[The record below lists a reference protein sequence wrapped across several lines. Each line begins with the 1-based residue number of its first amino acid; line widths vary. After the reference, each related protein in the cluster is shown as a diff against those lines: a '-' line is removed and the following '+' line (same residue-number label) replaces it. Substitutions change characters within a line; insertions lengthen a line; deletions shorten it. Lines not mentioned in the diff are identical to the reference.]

1 MSNTMQGIIEFGKM
15 LAAPSGPRGIQAVPS
30 NADMRLLAKRKVP
43 KMIFDF
49 IDGGGGDEI
58 TLRANEKDLQDV
70 ILLPRSLVDVRLQ
83 DTTATFAGDNF
94 GLPVI
99 MGPAG
104 LVRVAGSGGELSA
117 VRAAG
122 KKGVPYVISTSS
134 AFSIEEIAAEAT
146 GPLWFQLYL
155 WRSKE
160 LVKNL
165 IDRAKE
171 AGCTALVLTVDV
183 PLNANRIRDLRNGM
197 SIPPKV
203 TLRNAYEA
211 ARRPKWLK
219 GIMTGPPIGF
229 RNLQGIAQGSSALS
243 HSEFINKEL
252 ANLGATW
259 EDLEWLRRQW
269 DGPIYVKGILTAEDA
284 IRAREAG
291 ANGVIV
297 SNHGGRQLDGL
308 PSSIRAL
315 PAIAEA
321 VGRDLEIFMDGGIR
335 TGSDVL
341 KAKALG
347 ATAVLI
353 ARPWVFGVAAAG
365 EAGVER
371 VISIF
376 EQEIQQSLALL
387 GAARFE
393 DIDSGFAS
401 FPQSWERNAMT
412 PDLALN
418 R

>member
-1 MSNTMQGIIEFGKM
+1 MSSTMQGIVEFAKM
-15 LAAPSGPRGIQAVPS
+15 LAAPSGPNGIQAVPS

-49 IDGGGGDEI
+49 IDGGGGNEI
-58 TLRANEKDLQDV
+58 TLQANERDLQDV
-70 ILLPRSLVDVRLQ
+70 TLIPRSLVDVRLQ
-83 DTTATFAGDNF
+83 DTTTTFAGRQF
-94 GLPVI
+94 QLPVI

-104 LVRVAGSGGELSA
+104 LVRVAGNGGELSA

-122 KKGVPYVISTSS
+122 RKGVPYVISTSS
-134 AFSIEEIAAEAT
+134 AYSIEEIAAEAT

-160 LVKNL
+160 LVRNL
-165 IDRAKE
+165 VDRAKD

-183 PLNANRIRDLRNGM
+183 PLNANRLRDLRNGM

-203 TLRNAYEA
+203 TLRNAVEA
-211 ARRPKWLK
+211 ARRPRWLK

-229 RNLQGIAQGSSALS
+229 RNLQGIAQGNSALS
-243 HSEFINKEL
+243 HSEFINNEL

-259 EDLEWLRRQW
+259 EDLEWLRQQW
-269 DGPIYVKGILTAEDA
+269 DGTIYVKGILTPEDA
-284 IRAREAG
+284 VRASAAG
-291 ANGVIV
+291 ANGVVV

-308 PSSIRAL
+308 SSSIRAL

-321 VGRDLEIFMDGGIR
+321 AGRELEILIDGGIR

-347 ATAVLI
+347 ATAVMI

-371 VISIF
+371 VIDIF
-376 EQEIQQSLALL
+376 EQEIKQSLALL
-387 GAARFE
+387 GAGRFT
-393 DIDSGFAS
+393 DIDSMYAN
-401 FPQSWERNAMT
+401 FPHTWELPSRH
-412 PDLALN
+412 PSSH
-418 R
+418 